1 MNTTQSPKEANAP
14 STLLRYRAKDTRNG
28 ITKATALRLAEHY
41 GVNETQL
48 LHQLLAEAA
57 ARELP
62 QYEPDDGPLSD
73 AAWKAVRKHRPR
85 KPGKLQGSLIG
96 D

>member
-1 MNTTQSPKEANAP
+1 MKATQPLKETNAP
-14 STLLRYRAKDTRNG
+14 STLLRYRTRDTRNG
-28 ITKATALRLAEHY
+28 ITKETALRLAEHY

-48 LHQLLAEAA
+48 LHQLLADAA

-62 QYEPDDGPLSD
+62 QYEPDDGPLSE
-73 AAWKAVRKHRPR
+73 AARKAIQQHRP
-85 KPGKLQGSLIG
+85 KKLGALRGSLLE